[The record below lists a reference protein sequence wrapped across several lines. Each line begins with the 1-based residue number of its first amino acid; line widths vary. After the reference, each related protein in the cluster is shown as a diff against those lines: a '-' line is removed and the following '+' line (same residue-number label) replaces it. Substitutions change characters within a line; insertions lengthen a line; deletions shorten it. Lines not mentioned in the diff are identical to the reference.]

1 MSEKDMIIELLG
13 IAEVVEGNTVKFT
26 DRAKEIIMD
35 LAEKYRETPVYKQS
49 RKETPE
55 WVKTATAAEI
65 YIQLCDRIVEAPSV
79 IHMMIAPK
87 ILLPILWQKIQDEE
101 GKVYFRKTAGIGK
114 TDDVLRGAV
123 WELTE

>member
-1 MSEKDMIIELLG
+1 MSDKDMIIELLG
-13 IAEVVEGNTVKFT
+13 IAEVTEGNAVQFT

-35 LAEKYRETPVYKQS
+35 LAGKYKETPVYKQS

-87 ILLPILWQKIQDEE
+87 ILLPILWDKIQEE
-101 GKVYFRKTAGIGK
+101 QEGQTAAVQEIF
-114 TDDVLRGAV
+114 TDTAEGGLQSA
-123 WELTE
+123 T

>member
-1 MSEKDMIIELLG
+1 MSDKDMIIELLG
-13 IAEVVEGNTVKFT
+13 IAEVAEGNTVQFT

-35 LAEKYRETPVYKQS
+35 LAEKYKETPVYKQS

-87 ILLPILWQKIQDEE
+87 ILLPILWDKIQAEQE
-101 GKVYFRKTAGIGK
+101 GQTAAVQEIF
-114 TDDVLRGAV
+114 TDTAEGGLQSA
-123 WELTE
+123 T

>member
-1 MSEKDMIIELLG
+1 MSDKDMIIELLG
-13 IAEVVEGNTVKFT
+13 IAEVTEGNTVQFT

-35 LAEKYRETPVYKQS
+35 LAEKYKETPVYKQS

-55 WVKTATAAEI
+55 WVKTAMAAEI

-87 ILLPILWQKIQDEE
+87 ILIPILWQKIQDEE
-101 GKVYFRKTAGIGK
+101 GKVYFRKTAGLGK
-114 TDDVLRGAV
+114 TEDVLKGAV
-123 WELTE
+123 WEWTE

>member
-1 MSEKDMIIELLG
+1 MSDKDMIIELLG
-13 IAEVVEGNTVKFT
+13 IAEVTEGNTVQFT

-35 LAEKYRETPVYKQS
+35 LAEKYREAPVYKQS

-65 YIQLCDRIVEAPSV
+65 YIQLCDRIVEAPSI

-123 WELTE
+123 WEWTE

>member
-1 MSEKDMIIELLG
+1 MSDKDMIIELLG

-35 LAEKYRETPVYKQS
+35 LAEKYRETPIYKQS

-65 YIQLCDRIVEAPSV
+65 YIQLCDRIVEAPGV

-101 GKVYFRKTAGIGK
+101 GKVYFRKTARIGK

-123 WELTE
+123 WEWTE